1 MAVLTI
7 SQELGSGGTGIATR
21 VAGILGLRLAD
32 REIILKAAAAYGI
45 QEAKLEAVADKAPTL
60 WER

>member
-7 SQELGSGGTGIATR
+7 SQDLGSGGTGIAAR

-32 REIILKAAAAYGI
+32 REIIL
-45 QEAKLEAVADKAPTL
+45 
-60 WER
+60 